1 MKFVLIGKEAHTM
14 PYAIELSASSVQPAL
29 SEAGNFDKGRN
40 FFQPMFWI
48 DLDAGTVQRVVRG
61 RDRKFELVD
70 EAFNQ
75 NLGVDTTPAFLLGRE
90 VEIEEP
96 TTQEIAE

>member
-14 PYAIELSASSVQPAL
+14 PYAIELSANSVQPAL
-29 SEAGNFDKGRN
+29 AEAGSFDKDRN

-48 DLDAGTVQRVVRG
+48 DLDAGTVQRVVRNK
-61 RDRKFELVD
+61 DRKFELVD

-75 NLGVDTTPAFLLGRE
+75 NLGVDTPPAFLLGQE
-90 VEIEEP
+90 VEIEKP
-96 TTQEIAE
+96 ITQEITE